1 MNYYKLNPLA
11 SYLEDIHFFFSCFVI
26 VIVTVRMQMQFNHEN
41 QILRNEPYI
50 LLETKGLNN
59 EREKI
64 FNGTNNEILD
74 VWRPEISFPKQYLPL
89 LELPKGYYKLVHK
102 IQLSILGY
110 K

>member
-1 MNYYKLNPLA
+1 MYCTTRPRPNWPGAL
-11 SYLEDIHFFFSCFVI
+11 SRT
-26 VIVTVRMQMQFNHEN
+26 VIVTISMQMQFNHEN
-41 QILRNEPYI
+41 QILRNETYI

-64 FNGTNNEILD
+64 FNETNNEILD
-74 VWRPEISFPKQYLPL
+74 VWRPKISFPKQYLPL